1 VIADTT
7 PVDCLQSARLHAA
20 GFRHAFFTR
29 HGGVSAG
36 PYATLNFSR
45 SVGDRAAHVERN
57 LCRAAATLRVPP
69 ARLYVVAQ
77 VHGADVVEITAAD
90 TPEAVA
96 RRPGDALIA
105 RADGLAC
112 GVRVADCVPVLL
124 ADRASGA
131 VAAVH
136 AGWRGVVADV
146 VGAAVAALRAGAPGE
161 PDLVAAIGPHI
172 SAAAFE
178 VGEDVATALGAVA
191 PGVPAVRQSPG
202 GRPCVDLR
210 ALVRAELVR
219 AGVPMAAIDDVA
231 GCTFSEPDR
240 FFSFRRD
247 GAHSGRH
254 LAAIVARAG

>member
-1 VIADTT
+1 VSGGAPPGLFPEEAGGRFLDVGVLDALSTE
-7 PVDCLQSARLHAA
+7 ARSRPRRRANGNLHAMEDPVHRLLNA
-20 GFRHAFFTR
+20 VEPGTYIRPHRHL
-29 HGGVSAG
+29 H
-36 PYATLNFSR
+36 
-45 SVGDRAAHVERN
+45 
-57 LCRAAATLRVPP
+57 PP
-69 ARLYVVAQ
+69 KDETYLVVR
-77 VHGADVVEITAAD
+77 GA
-90 TPEAVA
+90 
-96 RRPGDALIA
+96 L
-105 RADGLAC
+105 GL
-112 GVRVADCVPVLL
+112 VLF
-124 ADRASGA
+124 DASGA

-191 PGVPAVRQSPG
+191 PEVPAVRRSPG

-219 AGVPMAAIDDVA
+219 AGVPTAAIDDVA